1 MNQTLR
7 SFLIAFL
14 FSIPFLAEA
23 QVQQGKILLMNGSI
37 VENALWEEKDGMIY
51 IYDKKTNLFG
61 KEKTR
66 AIELNKSEIY
76 SLSNGSREQIMYY
89 QDTMLGD
96 YYTPEEM
103 RMYLAGAGDARKN
116 YKARHI
122 SAIGFALC
130 GAAGFLVGDGLL
142 ILIVPPI
149 TYAAIQY
156 VGKIKIREKYMSDP
170 NFKFNDLYAEGF
182 EPPARSRKM
191 IRGALSGFLGSASGV
206 ILYLIKNQ

>member
-1 MNQTLR
+1 
-7 SFLIAFL
+7 
-14 FSIPFLAEA
+14 
-23 QVQQGKILLMNGSI
+23 MNGSVI
-37 VENALWEEKDGMIY
+37 ENSMWEEKDGMIY
-51 IYDKKTNLFG
+51 IYDQRKNLFG

-66 AIELNKSEIY
+66 AVELNKSEIY
-76 SLSNGSREQIMYY
+76 SLSNGSREQILYY

-103 RMYLAGAGDARKN
+103 RMYLSGAGDARKN

-130 GAAGFLVGDGLL
+130 GAAGYLVGDGLL

-191 IRGALSGFLGSASGV
+191 IRGAISGVLGSATGV
-206 ILYLIKNQ
+206 ILYFIKNQ

>member
-1 MNQTLR
+1 MVLEEQRNWIAMKEEVTLM
-7 SFLIAFL
+7 SLG
-14 FSIPFLAEA
+14 SQEE
-23 QVQQGKILLMNGSI
+23 NGSMYPML
-37 VENALWEEKDGMIY
+37 VNSLWEEKNGMIY
-51 IYDKKTNLFG
+51 IYDQRKNLFG

-66 AIELNKSEIY
+66 AVELNKSEIY
-76 SLSNGSREQIMYY
+76 SLSNGRQEQIMYY

-96 YYTPEEM
+96 YYSPEEM

-122 SAIGFALC
+122 SAIGFVLC
-130 GAAGFLVGDGLL
+130 GLAGYFVGDGLL

-156 VGKIKIREKYMSDP
+156 VGKIKIREKYMSDT

-191 IRGALSGFLGSASGV
+191 IRGALSGVLGSATGV
-206 ILYLIKNQ
+206 VLYFIKNQ